1 MENTIMY
8 RRYKECPYKFK
19 SSEKVYTY
27 EELKEYFFIDGSEVV
42 CCTRDFGECKSGK
55 YYLLIVGGDTGNIYI
70 INDLE
75 AYVTWFGK
83 EYMKENVKVSLSLS
97 TEEISILSD
106 ILSDCI
112 EHTKHI
118 SEYIVDIER
127 VKALINKYEKLN
139 KKLCDAALRME

>member
-97 TEEISILSD
+97 PEEISILSNGLICLID
-106 ILSDCI
+106 NVYRAEKLTCETSVI
-112 EHTKHI
+112 
-118 SEYIVDIER
+118 
-127 VKALINKYEKLN
+127 KALDESAKI
-139 KKLCDAALRME
+139 